1 MRTHPVDIAGVHREL
16 PVVQVGP
23 DVAVALFNMLGDT
36 DVVEAA
42 ATALA
47 KLLPSDIDTLVTPE
61 VKAVPLAHALSR
73 VSGKPYVVARKTE
86 KPYML
91 NPVTRTVISI
101 TTGKPQLLV
110 LDGSDIPLIKGKKV
124 AIVDDVVSTG
134 STLKGLCEL
143 MEEVGGTVA
152 AVLAVFTEGTTRED
166 VIALG
171 HLPLFK
177 PE

>member
-23 DVAVALFNMLGDT
+23 DIAVALFNMLGDT

-42 ATALA
+42 AAALA
-47 KLLPSDIDTLVTPE
+47 QKLPPGIDTLVTPE

-91 NPVTRTVISI
+91 SPVTRTVISI

-134 STLKGLCEL
+134 STLKGLSEL

>member
-1 MRTHPVDIAGVHREL
+1 MDIAGVHREL

-23 DVAVALFNMLGDT
+23 DIAVALFNMLGDT

-42 ATALA
+42 ALALA
-47 KLLPSDIDTLVTPE
+47 KQLPADVDTLVTPE

-86 KPYML
+86 KPYMIS
-91 NPVTRTVISI
+91 PVTRTVISI

-110 LDGSDIPLIKGKKV
+110 LDGTDIPLIKGKKV

-134 STLKGLCEL
+134 STLKGLSEL

-152 AVLAVFTEGTTRED
+152 AVLAVFTEGSTRED

>member
-42 ATALA
+42 AAALA